1 MSVLP
6 ELQPGERLDEVGIM
20 GWRILQRADEF
31 RFSIDA
37 VLLAHF
43 ATVRKAAKA
52 ADLGAGTGAV
62 GMFLLSRGAAS
73 VSGLE
78 LNPRLADLAA
88 RTAVLNGI
96 ADRMEIRCGDV
107 TQVGAY
113 YSAGAFDLV
122 AANPPYRLPSAGR
135 ISPLAGV
142 AMARHET
149 TAGLRDFVQAASFLL
164 RNRGR
169 LAMIHLPERLTD
181 LCIEMRNAH
190 LEPKRLRFVQPF
202 SNSVPRMVLI
212 ESVKGAAPAGLAV
225 LPPLVIYQAR
235 QVYHPEVLAYYQ

>member
-1 MSVLP
+1 MLELP
-6 ELQPGERLDEVGIM
+6 ELQPGERLDEVGIR

-78 LNPRLADLAA
+78 LNPRLADLAG

-113 YSAGAFDLV
+113 YAAGDP
-122 AANPPYRLPSAGR
+122 AAAVFPKTVYQGHHHN
-135 ISPLAGV
+135 
-142 AMARHET
+142 
-149 TAGLRDFVQAASFLL
+149 
-164 RNRGR
+164 RNE
-169 LAMIHLPERLTD
+169 MI
-181 LCIEMRNAH
+181 
-190 LEPKRLRFVQPF
+190 V
-202 SNSVPRMVLI
+202 SVRRK
-212 ESVKGAAPAGLAV
+212 EG
-225 LPPLVIYQAR
+225 
-235 QVYHPEVLAYYQ
+235 